1 MLNKM
6 VGWNF
11 LWIFVTKERDGK
23 TKGLGVL
30 EKMKEV
36 INFVVSSVL
45 FYQCLTVPVS
55 TVFNKRMLPPLPLV
69 SASHHLCVVFGFL
82 VGHGSLILT

>member
-11 LWIFVTKERDGK
+11 LWIFVTKQRDDK
-23 TKGLGVL
+23 TKVLGVL

-36 INFVVSSVL
+36 IHFVVSSCAILSVPDSA
-45 FYQCLTVPVS
+45 CLNS
-55 TVFNKRMLPPLPLV
+55 
-69 SASHHLCVVFGFL
+69 
-82 VGHGSLILT
+82 I